1 MQDPLLTYATTSCR
15 KANAVDVEDF
25 GEYKD
30 MVKKLWTGLVTKVS
44 VMVDLNDVKEAQKQ
58 VRTAILLQV
67 SVLYSQYNTYLQSSN
82 TASLDDSGSGEFGSS
97 LSELFDLAIT
107 VCPFAWKFGLC
118 WLI

>member
-1 MQDPLLTYATTSCR
+1 MQDPLLTYATISCR

-58 VRTAILLQV
+58 VRTTILLP
-67 SVLYSQYNTYLQSSN
+67 VLYSQYNTYLQSSN
-82 TASLDDSGSGEFGSS
+82 TASLDDSGSGEFGSN
-97 LSELFDLAIT
+97 LSEQFDLAIT
-107 VCPFAWKFGLC
+107 VCPFA
-118 WLI
+118 